1 MMSGAVSLII
11 VTWGGAATRQAKQ
24 KKNEFLEQ
32 LKAKGNE
39 TKMWLK

>member
-1 MMSGAVSLII
+1 LGFYVFII

-24 KKNEFLEQ
+24 NKNEFLEQ